1 MAKTKAKDTA
11 PSDKVATFISEV
23 EGWLVC
29 DADGENV
36 YRTTEWPPAVS
47 E

>member
-1 MAKTKAKDTA
+1 MAKTQPEQTT
-11 PSDKVATFISEV
+11 PSGKVATFISDV

-29 DADGENV
+29 DTDGQNV
-36 YRTTEWPPAVS
+36 YRTTEWPPTDS